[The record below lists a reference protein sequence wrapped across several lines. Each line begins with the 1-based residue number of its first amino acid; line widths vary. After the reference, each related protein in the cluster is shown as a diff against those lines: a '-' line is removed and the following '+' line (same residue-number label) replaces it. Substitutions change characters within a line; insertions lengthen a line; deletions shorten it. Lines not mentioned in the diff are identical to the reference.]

1 MAPAA
6 VQTDSTLPRSD
17 CSSDVSKGR
26 ISSLE
31 SDEFYY
37 KEFNIRN
44 LAISVTS
51 GTAVAAGMVAFAFWF
66 PFFLAP
72 DAAKNTYH
80 WAFYSYDAKVSHFDN
95 SAWTYCTDYVLAVIM
110 AWMAYSILRYSRPGV
125 SDRLSNRSAALKM
138 SYCISVLAG
147 GYCHQNYTTLESRNS
162 LSFRILWTICVGTVT
177 GANCSM
183 GMSGSEVIRKF
194 QQHHRCC
201 PLLLKVPV
209 IPESFWLTLGL
220 AITAVCAFGGMSF
233 QRPACDIFIAGITQ
247 TPSSFYLMTFFYL
260 VKHTRVQSSAKVIG
274 FIGFILNAPLLPMYP
289 LLVTYTNWSLASVN
303 TLLHCWLCVAWSMQG
318 YSLRHMIQAMVADR
332 DEIIAKVKVTK
343 SR

>member
-1 MAPAA
+1 MLWDRPVCTATKSRA
-6 VQTDSTLPRSD
+6 VVVFLSPLPRSD
-17 CSSDVSKGR
+17 CSSDVSKER

-80 WAFYSYDAKVSHFDN
+80 WAFYSYDAQVSHFDN

-183 GMSGSEVIRKF
+183 GMSGSEVIRK
-194 QQHHRCC
+194 
-201 PLLLKVPV
+201 VSATSPV
-209 IPESFWLTLGL
+209 LSS
-220 AITAVCAFGGMSF
+220 TAQGPCYS
-233 QRPACDIFIAGITQ
+233 
-247 TPSSFYLMTFFYL
+247 
-260 VKHTRVQSSAKVIG
+260 RV
-274 FIGFILNAPLLPMYP
+274 
-289 LLVTYTNWSLASVN
+289 LLVDAGFSYHCSVCIWWNVLSAPSL
-303 TLLHCWLCVAWSMQG
+303 
-318 YSLRHMIQAMVADR
+318 
-332 DEIIAKVKVTK
+332 
-343 SR
+343 